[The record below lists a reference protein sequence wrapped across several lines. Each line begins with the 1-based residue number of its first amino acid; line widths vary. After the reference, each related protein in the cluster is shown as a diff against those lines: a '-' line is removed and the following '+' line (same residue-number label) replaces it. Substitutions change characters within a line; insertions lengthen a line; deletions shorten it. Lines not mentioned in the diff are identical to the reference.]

1 LKAGEVA
8 VRKLEFLDYSSRIL
22 SGRSRWGVCSG
33 SGGGQ
38 MERVKKGEWYMY
50 FIYLNENRIEKLV
63 EIILSRQEGGKGDC
77 GEDKSNQGI
86 L

>member
-1 LKAGEVA
+1 
-8 VRKLEFLDYSSRIL
+8 
-22 SGRSRWGVCSG
+22 
-33 SGGGQ
+33 
-38 MERVKKGEWYMY
+38 MY